1 VIVLIALAWIIG
13 GLAASVILGALVGA
27 IFGLAFRLYA
37 WATNL
42 YSDDEVHP

>member
-1 VIVLIALAWIIG
+1 VIVLYALAGIIG
-13 GLAASVILGALVGA
+13 GLVASVILGALVGA

-42 YSDDEVHP
+42 YSDEEVHP